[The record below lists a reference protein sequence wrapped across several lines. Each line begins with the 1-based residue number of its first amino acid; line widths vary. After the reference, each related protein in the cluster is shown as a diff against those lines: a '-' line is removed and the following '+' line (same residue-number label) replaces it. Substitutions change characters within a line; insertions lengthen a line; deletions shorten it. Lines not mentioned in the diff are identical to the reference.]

1 MIFKNKVYLS
11 TIILSLIILVVSKTC
26 AEIED
31 VNIKIDGFIIKNPQ
45 IVYKDV
51 NAKMATGYFEIE
63 NTNNFD
69 EKLMFVTGDISNR
82 IEIHNT
88 KMDDGVMK
96 MYKIDNGID
105 LKKKD
110 NFKFEPGKHHLMI
123 IGIKKEITNE
133 DYILSLYFQK
143 LKKRIDINFKTI
155 SMKNKLKMEH

>member
-1 MIFKNKVYLS
+1 MILKNKVYLS
-11 TIILSLIILVVSKTC
+11 TIILSLIILVVSKTF

-88 KMDDGVMK
+88 KMDDGVPNTG
-96 MYKIDNGID
+96 YVRSVANGNFD
-105 LKKKD
+105 VVAHCEEEYTFARKKD
-110 NFKFEPGKHHLMI
+110 CTMAI
-123 IGIKKEITNE
+123 
-133 DYILSLYFQK
+133 
-143 LKKRIDINFKTI
+143 RIDG
-155 SMKNKLKMEH
+155 